1 MVCPSLGETFKA
13 EVTVRPVATEKERG
27 NQQQDDGTVHFLQ
40 NYDYLCIFASCYT
53 EYQMNLIKKT
63 GWLILAL
70 ALFCGLS
77 ACKEEEEETTAESMS
92 GAVIFD
98 IPYYV
103 LKGET
108 VTMSASGV
116 IYPETVNY
124 KWFVSGVISD
134 TLSVNTITVQFPDS
148 IGVFTVAAF
157 ASAPGFYVNS
167 SRQDV
172 TTVDTTWN
180 ASLTGLLR
188 GTGSVVDARD
198 GRSYDYVTLGE
209 LDWFSQN
216 LAWQGTGVPF
226 KASKATAP
234 MFGSFYTWEEA
245 VEGQA
250 CPAGWRVPT
259 QADWES
265 LSAAM
270 NGGTPLDFYGNWPG
284 LGEKASADAR
294 INGDRLWPYSPDNVH
309 SNDFGWNALPLG
321 YTFVSANGGLFD
333 GVDYY
338 GCWWSASEKNGD
350 QAFYRYIYSERSD
363 FPVSYTSK
371 NDMRASVRCVRTHP
385 QSS

>member
-1 MVCPSLGETFKA
+1 
-13 EVTVRPVATEKERG
+13 
-27 NQQQDDGTVHFLQ
+27 
-40 NYDYLCIFASCYT
+40 
-53 EYQMNLIKKT
+53 MNLIKKT

-77 ACKEEEEETTAESMS
+77 ACKEEEEETTSESMS
-92 GAVIFD
+92 GAVLFD

-124 KWFVSGVISD
+124 KWFISGVISD

-188 GTGSVVDARD
+188 GTGSIVDARD
-198 GRSYDYVTLGE
+198 GRSYDYVTLGD

-226 KASKATAP
+226 RSSPATAL
-234 MFGSFYTWEEA
+234 MFGSSYTWEEA
-245 VEGQA
+245 LEA
-250 CPAGWRVPT
+250 CPEGWHLPT
-259 QADWES
+259 LADWES
-265 LSAAM
+265 LGTAL
-270 NGGTPLDFYGNWPG
+270 NGGVPVSFFDDWKG
-284 LGEKASADAR
+284 LGAKASADAR
-294 INGDRLWPYSPDNVH
+294 LNDERMWPYSPDNLHANSV
-309 SNDFGWNALPLG
+309 GWNAIPLG
-321 YTFVSANGGLFD
+321 YGAVGSNEIQGMNE
-333 GVDYY
+333 Y
-338 GCWWSASEKNGD
+338 GCWWSAAEKNAD
-350 QAFYRYIYSERSD
+350 QAYYRYIYYDLDS
-363 FPVSYTSK
+363 FPTAFAPKDVL
-371 NDMRASVRCVRTHP
+371 RISVRCVRTHP
-385 QSS
+385 QS